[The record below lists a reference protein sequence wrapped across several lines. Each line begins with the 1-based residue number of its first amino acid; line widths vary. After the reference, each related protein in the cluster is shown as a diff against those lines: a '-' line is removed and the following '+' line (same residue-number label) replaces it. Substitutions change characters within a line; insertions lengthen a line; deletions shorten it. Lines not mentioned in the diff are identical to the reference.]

1 MFYFLEMSMK
11 IPIKTPKVVTI
22 TTKATND
29 GDIILY
35 FLKDNQFKKTQSPS
49 QIHFLLYSTIFIK
62 NFMNI
67 FK

>member
-1 MFYFLEMSMK
+1 MSIK

-22 TTKATND
+22 TTKDTND

-35 FLKDNQFKKTQSPS
+35 FFKDNQFKKTQNPS
-49 QIHFLLYSTIFIK
+49 QFHFLFYLTIFIK
-62 NFMNI
+62 IFVNI

>member
-1 MFYFLEMSMK
+1 MSIK

-35 FLKDNQFKKTQSPS
+35 FLKDNQFKKTQNPS
-49 QIHFLLYSTIFIK
+49 QIHFLFYLAIFIK